1 MHVVLVWIH
10 MRFVYNENSQLFSFS
25 FFLITSH
32 DDCWLLSHNHTS
44 LDKEQKLR
52 IWSFFFFIWP
62 PEQIICFKR
71 VCAADLLILW
81 LHVHLTHCWIWK
93 FLSTLMTHRSHFHK
107 CELSRQKEWSRKSE
121 LSTKINVTMVSWCQV
136 IYRSWV
142 SRTCKYVIVRS
153 ISWPA
158 VTPGHTTAA

>member
-1 MHVVLVWIH
+1 MWSWFEYIWDLYI
-10 MRFVYNENSQLFSFS
+10 MRTVSCFPFLF
-25 FFLITSH
+25 FFNYITQ
-32 DDCWLLSHNHTS
+32 WLLTPFSQSHLSWQGAKATH
-44 LDKEQKLR
+44 LE
-52 IWSFFFFIWP
+52 FFFFIWP

-71 VCAADLLILW
+71 VCTADLLILW

-142 SRTCKYVIVRS
+142 SRTYKYVIVRS